1 MPLPQYSWEWGA
13 FPQPSP
19 MTTHFSSTHLLRM
32 GTVPAVDEHA
42 PSEFD
47 AEEFLARSRSVP
59 PELEGS
65 PHTIRSSLPPQDE
78 VHTPEDEQERELGH
92 DPIPLPEH
100 GFGSGGVLTTHPS
113 DSRPSAVICSL
124 ACTWSKRGIFHGSDE
139 VEVLVSEELVIGE
152 VKTRV
157 VEDDGL
163 VIRWAGGQY
172 ITRED
177 GSPLMDALRLW
188 VVNAPKEPSRAM
200 SEPPLAMSEERDPG
214 VDQREVSST
223 DEREPVSSGDER
235 EMKRADS
242 EPPESHRKPTS
253 SSWVRWWNRSRD
265 VTEADRPPLR
275 VSNTS
280 PTESTLPKHVSL
292 VPQHT
297 AFPQSL
303 SAPPA
308 TPAPDIMEPLS
319 KALEAKIA
327 TDLVVMSDTDGT
339 ITKSDGLGHVFAM
352 IGRDW
357 THSGVA
363 KLYTDIRRNGYK
375 IMYLTSRAIEQADST
390 RDYLKGIKQDDYQ
403 LPEGR
408 EATDLCTSEVIMRKP
423 EVFKMACLSDIQ
435 RLFGESPRTPFYA
448 GFGNRITDALSYR
461 SVNVP
466 SARIYTIDSSGE
478 VKMGL
483 LELAGYNSSSPFN
496 PQGLINCLKDS
507 RKTAKY

>member
-1 MPLPQYSWEWGA
+1 
-13 FPQPSP
+13 
-19 MTTHFSSTHLLRM
+19 M

-42 PSEFD
+42 PSEFN

-92 DPIPLPEH
+92 DHPPPPLPEY

-113 DSRPSAVICSL
+113 DSRTFLVHIEGQALSFALSL
-124 ACTWSKRGIFHGSDE
+124 VPASKRGIFHGSDE
-139 VEVLVSEELVIGE
+139 VEVVRLFEAGRIDYMQLVSEELVIGE
-152 VKTRV
+152 VRTRV

-188 VVNAPKEPSRAM
+188 VENAPKEPSRAM
-200 SEPPLAMSEERDPG
+200 SEPPLAMSGEQDPG
-214 VDQREVSST
+214 VDQREVSNA

-280 PTESTLPKHVSL
+280 PTESVSFVRIRSTAAHDTLP
-292 VPQHT
+292 
-297 AFPQSL
+297 
-303 SAPPA
+303 
-308 TPAPDIMEPLS
+308 D
-319 KALEAKIA
+319 
-327 TDLVVMSDTDGT
+327 
-339 ITKSDGLGHVFAM
+339 
-352 IGRDW
+352 
-357 THSGVA
+357 
-363 KLYTDIRRNGYK
+363 
-375 IMYLTSRAIEQADST
+375 
-390 RDYLKGIKQDDYQ
+390 
-403 LPEGR
+403 
-408 EATDLCTSEVIMRKP
+408 
-423 EVFKMACLSDIQ
+423 
-435 RLFGESPRTPFYA
+435 
-448 GFGNRITDALSYR
+448 
-461 SVNVP
+461 
-466 SARIYTIDSSGE
+466 
-478 VKMGL
+478 
-483 LELAGYNSSSPFN
+483 
-496 PQGLINCLKDS
+496 
-507 RKTAKY
+507 TAKTYSSCAPAYGVSSICVSPSCHTCSRHYGTLE